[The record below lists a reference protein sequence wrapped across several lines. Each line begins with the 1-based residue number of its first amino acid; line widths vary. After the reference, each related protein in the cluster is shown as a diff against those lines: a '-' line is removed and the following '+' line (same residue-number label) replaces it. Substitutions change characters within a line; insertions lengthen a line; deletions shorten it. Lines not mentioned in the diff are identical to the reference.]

1 MSSASAGTALG
12 NGAQIHVQ
20 SRLPQTRPTNFLNL
34 LILDEDRA
42 TREASRDVA
51 RSMGFSALV
60 ADSAEQAYRVMEG
73 QGIDAV
79 LLDLKL
85 PGTGGLEAL
94 RAIKGQRPDTVVV
107 VVTGFGTVESA
118 VQAMRAGA
126 YDFVTKPFG
135 TEELRRLL
143 AGVAEHLRTKMESRV
158 RREQIRSRQGFG
170 SIVGHSPEMEK
181 LYRIIA
187 KAGQSTHPVLILGES
202 GTGKE
207 MVAKAIHQ
215 AGPLRSK
222 PFIPVD
228 CGSLVPTLIESE
240 LFGHV
245 RGAFT
250 GATGPKDG
258 LLAIAE
264 GGTVFLDE
272 IGDLPIDLQAKLL
285 RAIQEKEIR
294 PVGSVKQIPIN
305 VRILGATNRD
315 LEQAV
320 NEGTFRRD
328 LFFRLNVLTLRIPA
342 LRERREDIPLLIAHI
357 LERIGRDSGLEKTIS
372 DDALKLLL
380 SYDWPGNVRELEN
393 SLERACALSSN
404 REIQMRDLPT
414 HLSGAPVT
422 LVARPGNGIVPIAEL
437 EKRTILNA
445 LAQVN
450 GDKMTAARMLG
461 IGKTT
466 LYRKL
471 KEYETEN

>member
-228 CGSLVPTLIESE
+228 CGS
-240 LFGHV
+240 
-245 RGAFT
+245 
-250 GATGPKDG
+250 
-258 LLAIAE
+258 
-264 GGTVFLDE
+264 
-272 IGDLPIDLQAKLL
+272 
-285 RAIQEKEIR
+285 
-294 PVGSVKQIPIN
+294 
-305 VRILGATNRD
+305 
-315 LEQAV
+315 
-320 NEGTFRRD
+320 
-328 LFFRLNVLTLRIPA
+328 
-342 LRERREDIPLLIAHI
+342 
-357 LERIGRDSGLEKTIS
+357 
-372 DDALKLLL
+372 
-380 SYDWPGNVRELEN
+380 
-393 SLERACALSSN
+393 
-404 REIQMRDLPT
+404 
-414 HLSGAPVT
+414 
-422 LVARPGNGIVPIAEL
+422 
-437 EKRTILNA
+437 
-445 LAQVN
+445 
-450 GDKMTAARMLG
+450 
-461 IGKTT
+461 
-466 LYRKL
+466 
-471 KEYETEN
+471 